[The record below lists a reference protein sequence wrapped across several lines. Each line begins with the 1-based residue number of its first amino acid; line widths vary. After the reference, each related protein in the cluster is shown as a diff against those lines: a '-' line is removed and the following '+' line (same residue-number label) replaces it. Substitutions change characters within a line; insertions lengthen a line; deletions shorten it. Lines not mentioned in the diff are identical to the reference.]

1 MINIKA
7 VFFDLDGMLVDS
19 QLAALSA
26 TSQSLAQFG
35 IHVSIDEVRKRFGGG
50 SKKLLSD
57 FMAEALGVNKT
68 QKLLS
73 EAVRIKNTLQVRY
86 TEQVRLL
93 PGIKSLLAAMK
104 SEGYLI
110 GLATMS
116 SKSVAEAILKHH
128 EIDQYFDAITT
139 ADDVTNPKP
148 NPEILFLTMDRL
160 GVKKNQV
167 IFAGDSSHDLEA
179 ASRIGI
185 PFILADT
192 GIYVRGKTRISLR
205 DSALDKHYP
214 IVKLQNLFG
223 ILDIVKTFQSLP

>member
-1 MINIKA
+1 NSRHDKRCFRRESSIVINIKA

-35 IHVSIDEVRKRFGGG
+35 IHVSIDKVRKRFGGG

-86 TEQVRLL
+86 TGQVRLL

-160 GVKKNQV
+160 G
-167 IFAGDSSHDLEA
+167 
-179 ASRIGI
+179 
-185 PFILADT
+185 
-192 GIYVRGKTRISLR
+192 
-205 DSALDKHYP
+205 
-214 IVKLQNLFG
+214 
-223 ILDIVKTFQSLP
+223 